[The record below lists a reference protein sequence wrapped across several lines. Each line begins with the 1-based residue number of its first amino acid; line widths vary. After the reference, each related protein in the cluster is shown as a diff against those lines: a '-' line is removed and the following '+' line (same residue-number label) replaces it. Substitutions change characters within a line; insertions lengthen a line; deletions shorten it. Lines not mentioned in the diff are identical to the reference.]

1 MEKFQKGLRL
11 RIKIKHEAFQI
22 DYTAKLLRRLFD
34 LFDLRLNPVR
44 CLRIALLPQ
53 FFGILLR
60 LFFDSRKAV
69 LPARLRKHQ
78 LRCRINRNLIQIFH
92 RTLGQHVKASNRLY
106 AVSPQLDSD
115 RILLRQRK
123 NIKNTAPDR
132 KLSHRLDLI
141 LFRHIENINNSAAN
155 GKLSRFLYLR
165 ALFIT
170 HFHQLSGKFPLVY
183 R

>member
-1 MEKFQKGLRL
+1 MKKFQKGLRL
-11 RIKIKHEAFQI
+11 RIKIMHEAFQI

-34 LFDLRLNPVR
+34 FFDLRLNPVR

-92 RTLGQHVKASNRLY
+92 RTLGQHVKASNRLH
-106 AVSPQLDSD
+106 AVSPQLDSI
-115 RILLRQRK
+115 RIF
-123 NIKNTAPDR
+123 
-132 KLSHRLDLI
+132 
-141 LFRHIENINNSAAN
+141 FRHIENINNSAAN

>member
-1 MEKFQKGLRL
+1 MKKFQKGLRL
-11 RIKIKHEAFQI
+11 RIKIMHEAFQI

-34 LFDLRLNPVR
+34 FFDLRLNPVR

-106 AVSPQLDSD
+106 AISQKLDSI
-115 RILLRQRK
+115 RIFL
-123 NIKNTAPDR
+123 
-132 KLSHRLDLI
+132 
-141 LFRHIENINNSAAN
+141 RHIENVNNTAAN

-170 HFHQLSGKFPLVY
+170 HFHQLSGKFPLIY